1 MLPFAQLV
9 APPLQ
14 PGPIRLPETS
24 PLQRP
29 KPGSQDPPIQWFD
42 GQPGESPQPQKHSPQ
57 KHPPQNI
64 QPSGGARL
72 PKIEGNHIYSKAEL
86 ASLLKGC
93 AKSTDAETLQACA
106 AALTARYVSD
116 GYINTRVYASR
127 DKGQFSLLVVEGR
140 IAEVRISSN
149 NANLTNRLQPLIKPL
164 QGQILNLASLQS
176 KLNQLRRFPGVGQVK
191 ATINRLGSDTSLAV
205 LNLKVEALPQK
216 TDGEISLRN
225 DGNNGTGEARAT
237 AVLSR
242 NGIFKYGDNLFFYAE
257 ADTTRTPELGT
268 VLGSL
273 SYSYPLNSQ
282 LLISGS
288 FGYSRRNL
296 VELSGLLHNASYR
309 QMQGYGQVEWTF
321 KETLGQRWYGFAGL
335 SINRNDSYLNGES
348 YPLLDLFSN
357 SWITSGY
364 GRFGLGA
371 SGFANKLAWNAN
383 AYILQGISGFS
394 DSSHLASL
402 GSIGIVPGS
411 ARAYGGSVNLAALLL
426 PRVQFNLRGAGQI
439 AENPLPSEMGFT
451 LGSDTGLRGL
461 PGQLIS
467 GDSGY
472 LATAELAWSLWQK
485 DKQSVQL
492 VPFIG
497 YGNVSSNR
505 VAAGQSFGFS
515 DGIGS
520 GGLLARWIADRH
532 WLLELGWV
540 NQFSADNNPGYWNN
554 WLLGNGLYTKVQYRF

>member
-14 PGPIRLPETS
+14 PGPIRLPDTN

-29 KPGSQDPPIQWFD
+29 KPAGKDQPIQWWD
-42 GQPGESPQPQKHSPQ
+42 GPPSEKPVPQ
-57 KHPPQNI
+57 KHPPGDAKQ
-64 QPSGGARL
+64 SGNVRL
-72 PKIEGNHIYSKAEL
+72 PNVEGNHLYSKAEL
-86 ASLLKGC
+86 ASILQGC
-93 AKSTDAETLQACA
+93 AQNSASETLQACA
-106 AALTARYVSD
+106 AALTARYVTD
-116 GYINTRVYASR
+116 GYINTRVYANQQR
-127 DKGQFSLLVVEGR
+127 GQFSLLVVEGR
-140 IAEVRISSN
+140 IAEVRLSSN
-149 NANLTNRLQPLIKPL
+149 NPNLTNRLKPLVKPL
-164 QGQILNLASLQS
+164 QGQILHLASLQAQ
-176 KLNQLRRFPGVGQVK
+176 LNQLRRFPGVGQVK
-191 ATINRLGSDTSLAV
+191 AAINRLGSDASLAV
-205 LNLKVEALPQK
+205 LNLKVEALPAK
-216 TDGEISLRN
+216 TDGEIALRN

-242 NGIFKYGDNLFFYAE
+242 NEILKYGDNLFFYAE
-257 ADTTRTPELGT
+257 ADASRTPELGT
-268 VLGSL
+268 VLGSI

-288 FGYSRRNL
+288 FGYSHRNL

-309 QMQGYGQVEWTF
+309 QLQGYGQVEWTF
-321 KETLGQRWYGFAGL
+321 KETLSQRWYGFAGL
-335 SINRNDSYLNGES
+335 SINRNDSYLSGES

-371 SGFANKLAWNAN
+371 AGFANKLSWNAN

-472 LATAELAWSLWQK
+472 LATAELAWSLWQR

-505 VAAGQSFGFS
+505 VVGGQSIGFS

-540 NQFSADNNPGYWNN
+540 NQFSAENNPGYWNN